1 MVYGAL
7 DGTRTTYAAPDDA
20 VADDDWTT
28 TKFYPEEST
37 LFTCKNTYIAAF
49 ASTLATSTCKT
60 ITTQLGFT
68 AGNAATL
75 PAGSAIVNA
84 TVVAGNAAGGLAS
97 LKNIGVKCNNL
108 GYNLQAAN
116 VKTWIQCG
124 RCTTTTE
131 TIWKG
136 GADVSN
142 AAQVPTC
149 LSVTGVA
156 NYDTSCVWW
165 YGATAVADATGA
177 VCKECAD
184 GSALTG
190 DAASM
195 TSSCKTDAVKL
206 ANCYKAKAGTSPG
219 CAICKYNSWMNGS
232 GVCIAATPTATTK
245 AATIIVSGAAL
256 LAGLMMLN

>member
-20 VADDDWTT
+20 VTDNDWVVN
-28 TKFYPEEST
+28 KYYPEEST

-60 ITTQLGFT
+60 ITSALTLVADT
-68 AGNAATL
+68 DAALAT
-75 PAGSAIVNA
+75 GSGIV
-84 TVVAGNAAGGLAS
+84 TGSVVADTASGS
-97 LKNIGVKCNNL
+97 LKSLKYVGSKCNNM
-108 GYNLQAAN
+108 GYNQQSVAN
-116 VKTWIQCG
+116 KTWIQCA
-124 RCTTTTE
+124 RCTVTTE
-131 TIWKG
+131 TIWVG
-136 GADVSN
+136 TNDMN
-142 AAQVPTC
+142 TDDNIQRC
-149 LSVTGVA
+149 LTVTGVT

-165 YGATAVADATGA
+165 YGATSKTDAATA

-190 DAASM
+190 DTASM